1 MGSRSGFGRRLTA
14 SPGLTAAGAS
24 TIPPT
29 GVTRSPEPKVE
40 SDRGSPTETPNLN
53 LNPEILA
60 AALQGLEAQRAR
72 LESHIAEVSRL
83 LSARTQGPAAVA
95 KTPRPR
101 RKLSAAGGR
110 RIAAA
115 TKKRWAEYHRKKAEA
130 AQKTDEPAA
139 VKKAAPKKTAAT
151 AATQPAAAGASE

>member
-1 MGSRSGFGRRLTA
+1 M
-14 SPGLTAAGAS
+14 
-24 TIPPT
+24 
-29 GVTRSPEPKVE
+29 
-40 SDRGSPTETPNLN
+40 PNLN

-95 KTPRPR
+95 EAPRPKRKMSAAGRRRIVAATKKRWADYHQKKAEDVRKAEEPAAATKTPRPK
-101 RKLSAAGGR
+101 RKMSAAALKHIVEAQR
-110 RIAAA
+110 
-115 TKKRWAEYHRKKAEA
+115 KRWAEYHRKKAEA
-130 AQKTDEPAA
+130 AQKT
-139 VKKAAPKKTAAT
+139 APKKTAAK